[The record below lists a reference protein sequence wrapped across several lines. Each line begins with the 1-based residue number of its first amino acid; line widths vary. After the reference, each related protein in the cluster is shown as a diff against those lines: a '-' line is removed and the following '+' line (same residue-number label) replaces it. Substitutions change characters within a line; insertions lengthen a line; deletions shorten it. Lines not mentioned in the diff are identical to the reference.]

1 MLICASSWVGIM
13 ADQISSDPLG
23 SDEPINSVASH
34 RCRDTLRLS
43 TSHLTTSSS
52 TSRSSSQ
59 TRMSATA
66 DASPPV
72 QGRLSRSSSESE
84 TPVKDLTEQLE
95 EVDPHPSACGGF
107 SDVYKY
113 RYRDTPGPVLVAV
126 KSLRVYNGFEVLV
139 QETLKVSTQ
148 HLCE

>member
-1 MLICASSWVGIM
+1 MTAAAGSS
-13 ADQISSDPLG
+13 
-23 SDEPINSVASH
+23 
-34 RCRDTLRLS
+34 
-43 TSHLTTSSS
+43 
-52 TSRSSSQ
+52 
-59 TRMSATA
+59 
-66 DASPPV
+66 V

-84 TPVKDLTEQLE
+84 PPVEDLTERLE

-113 RYRDTPGPVLVAV
+113 RYRDTPEPVFVAV

-148 HLCE
+148 PHSFEQLLLSTHGTRG

>member
-1 MLICASSWVGIM
+1 
-13 ADQISSDPLG
+13 
-23 SDEPINSVASH
+23 
-34 RCRDTLRLS
+34 
-43 TSHLTTSSS
+43 
-52 TSRSSSQ
+52 
-59 TRMSATA
+59 MSATA
-66 DASPPV
+66 DAGPPV
-72 QGRLSRSSSESE
+72 QGRLSSSSSESE
-84 TPVKDLTEQLE
+84 TSVEDLTEQLE

-113 RYRDTPGPVLVAV
+113 RYRDIPGPVFVAV